1 MSTTSLPIVVMGAH
15 GRMGATIAGLVLA
28 DERFHLAGVVER
40 PGHREALECYDCVIG
55 EDLGAALPE
64 IVSKN
69 PGAVVIDF
77 TAPEATVTN
86 ALACAAHGVAMV
98 AGTTG
103 LTKDQQATLA
113 DAARKAPLL
122 WAPNMSVG
130 VNVLLDILP
139 KLVKMLGPDYDLEM
153 VELHHNKK
161 KDAPSGTALKL
172 AQKLAEARD
181 WDLDEVGAYCR
192 EGIIGARPKEEIG
205 VQTIRGGDVV
215 GVHTTYFLGPGERI
229 EVTHQA
235 HSRETFAQ
243 GALRA
248 AAWLA
253 GQQPGRLY
261 AMADALA

>member
-1 MSTTSLPIVVMGAH
+1 MGISVIVMGAK
-15 GRMGATIAGLVLA
+15 GRMGHTICTLA
-28 DERFHLAGVVER
+28 KADPELSLDGVVER
-40 PGHREALECYDCVIG
+40 AGCEGGLETWGAVCG
-55 EDLGAALPE
+55 ADLGPVLDQ
-64 IVSKN
+64 N

-77 TAPEATVTN
+77 TSPEAS
-86 ALACAAHGVAMV
+86 LAAARICAAKGGRIVI
-98 AGTTG
+98 GTTG
-103 LTKDQQATLA
+103 LNPEQRDELA
-113 DAARKAPLL
+113 ALAARTPAF

-130 VNVLLDILP
+130 VNVLLKVLP
-139 KLVKMLGPDYDLEM
+139 DLVRKLGPAYDLEM

-172 AQKLAEARD
+172 AECLAQARD
-181 WDLDEVGAYCR
+181 WDLQAVGKYCR

-215 GVHTTYFLGPGERI
+215 GVHTVFMLGPGERI

-235 HSRETFAQ
+235 HSRETFAT

-248 AAWLA
+248 AKWLA

-261 AMADALA
+261 TMNDML